1 MHEENCRQEIRV
13 ADRNT
18 VTINRVLNVSSF
30 DEDGILVKT
39 ECGNIVV
46 EGEELTIENLEKSSG
61 MILIN
66 GKIARQ
72 FASQGQVRSI
82 VLALKMAEGEI
93 IKEYFSEYPVYLL
106 DDVLSELDERRRAY
120 ILSKRGEGQIIITGC
135 EYLECIG
142 EVDNLIEVSGGRYVS
157 SHR

>member
-46 EGEELTIENLEKSSG
+46 EGEELTIENLEKTAKE
-61 MILIN
+61 ILKN
-66 GKIARQ
+66 GECFRIKDLAVNGNDLISVGVPAGKELGKALE
-72 FASQGQVRSI
+72 FLLTAVITEQVENQKE
-82 VLALKMAEGEI
+82 ALLK
-93 IKEYFSEYPVYLL
+93 L
-106 DDVLSELDERRRAY
+106 
-120 ILSKRGEGQIIITGC
+120 
-135 EYLECIG
+135 IG
-142 EVDNLIEVSGGRYVS
+142 K
-157 SHR
+157 

>member
-66 GKIARQ
+66 GKIGGVFYVKEKAR
-72 FASQGQVRSI
+72 
-82 VLALKMAEGEI
+82 K
-93 IKEYFSEYPVYLL
+93 
-106 DDVLSELDERRRAY
+106 RAVF
-120 ILSKRGEGQIIITGC
+120 C
-135 EYLECIG
+135 
-142 EVDNLIEVSGGRYVS
+142 
-157 SHR
+157 